1 MAVNSLMG
9 SSVGLG
15 VNSRG
20 LRSGPGVGWG
30 FLGGEE
36 GLLSTVYLR
45 DQCVCG
51 DLTQLAAQHHAAV
64 GSPFLP

>member
-30 FLGGEE
+30 FLGRGFSEHGEFE
-36 GLLSTVYLR
+36 GSVCE
-45 DQCVCG
+45 CV
-51 DLTQLAAQHHAAV
+51 LA
-64 GSPFLP
+64 